1 MDGVQHQSAIP
12 VSLRPVSQSRLVCLI
27 FFKVFIRVRPGRP
40 APGFKAGAGD
50 ESSIG
55 SDLLFVPLPLL
66 FQVDEERKT
75 LVFEHEKTSPETL
88 HSQCSRIIAF
98 NNEARL

>member
-1 MDGVQHQSAIP
+1 MSCFFQGVHPRTSWP
-12 VSLRPVSQSRLVCLI
+12 
-27 FFKVFIRVRPGRP
+27 
-40 APGFKAGAGD
+40 AGD

-88 HSQCSRIIAF
+88 HSHCSRIIAF